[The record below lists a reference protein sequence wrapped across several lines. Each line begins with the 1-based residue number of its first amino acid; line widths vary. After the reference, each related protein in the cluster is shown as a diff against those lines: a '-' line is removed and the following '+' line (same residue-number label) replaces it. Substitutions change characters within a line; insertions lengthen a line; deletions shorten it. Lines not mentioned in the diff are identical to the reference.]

1 MAAPSENT
9 LFTIRIVSLDYYM
22 AAPIPGFDI
31 CYSSLD
37 GRSVK
42 EVPVIRIFGPTP
54 AGQKACLHIHGVL
67 PFFYIPFPD
76 ELLQSSK
83 EGDQYMKALMTAL
96 EKALNQ
102 NVSTTKRSVHG
113 YSLVRAKKIY
123 GYHPLEDLFI
133 KIYLYHPHD
142 VVRAANILLDGAVLG
157 RNFQPYESHIPYL
170 LHFLVDYN
178 LYGMSHVHS
187 SKIKFRPPL
196 PDSFVGKM
204 ANWKKNDLEVITDKI
219 GVGKEAVRESAIWVS
234 SMVSSSLL
242 WPDSVAFQCSI
253 EKLSTMPRRQ
263 SICELE
269 GDSVVDDILNEKNKI
284 FTSFSQ
290 SKCEVKMVQSLV
302 SIWEEFER
310 YGVQEMTKPLEL
322 TQPHPEYVLEKFVQ
336 GLQYDNLLSSSLAAM
351 YQSFPENAPSEDG
364 KKLKMHIES
373 QTRTDVS
380 CRFKQCQMRSTILG
394 ESMDNHEGNNTSNMP
409 HCLPSDDKED
419 TLLRV
424 KVSDAHEL
432 RTSKKISSNSSSSEE
447 ESLSTEAIRLLS
459 WLASSQLEEDL
470 DIDDELV
477 QDSVLSPLFSV
488 KSFKRALEIANL
500 DYEHA
505 SQQECQDILD
515 SVEQKLLPDVDKEH
529 VSHTAYHEQMITTS
543 SGNPIVQADGSWDD
557 SFSISRHN
565 NEMSSSTSKLRS
577 SADAGVSLMQT
588 NISLSKNTNMQGQL
602 PFLSSQK
609 EHEFDELYSFP
620 DDSIKSDESSIL
632 YRSKGDNK
640 IDHSSTDSDTSSKK
654 LQKKLGSCSVRD
666 LMRWKRSSRA
676 EFTEP
681 ERSSIECSFEANNDK
696 SKRFCLEGSPCVEPI
711 MSNVKSSCVGQENSK
726 NSANCMLR
734 HSTSH
739 IDDHVVFDDDI
750 QDMSKYDVR
759 NVRDIFHDAHASS
772 DMMQRKKYN
781 GTGSSTCIPK
791 KRMLT
796 TSELEKNDNDFIEM
810 RYNQNPP
817 SKDQLMDSLVVS
829 TNATRLED
837 QADAH
842 KELLAIDSC
851 SMIEKLLPFFRR
863 DFEHRKS
870 YQSPSG
876 VEGSEFHEEF
886 AFGVPTHFKND
897 GSLLYLLSHAISPP
911 SVESVCQWLLELE
924 KRRYSNNTYGNS
936 MAFLPQTLRD
946 HSLKLQSS
954 SKDASKEIG
963 RLHGISK
970 DQPCNISGSDS
981 SGTTPENHVSL
992 LVQQDKCHSSHE
1004 KIKNQLVADRAH
1016 TVTSGKHEFSSSFVM
1031 ENISCSS
1038 SQDVSQSQISGPD
1051 NKLTLTP
1058 LSQIGFCDP
1067 ASIGCG
1073 QQLTIMSV
1081 EVQAASRGDLRP
1093 DPQFD
1098 EINMI
1103 ALVVQEDSCQ
1113 SLAVSVLIRSD
1124 NDEPRRN
1131 KYRRADWEICN
1142 FIEEKQLLLH
1152 FAKIIS
1158 SVDPDILMGWEIQG
1172 GSLGF
1177 VVERGGY
1184 WGINLINIISRTP
1197 DYEFSHRIGDSANPE
1212 SFNEFSEASITNGLQ
1227 NGRVHSLA
1235 NELHVVGRIVL
1246 NLWRF
1251 MRSEVKLNMYSIEAV
1266 AEEVLR
1272 RKIPSIPCKVLN
1284 HWFSRGPGWLRYQC
1298 IEHIIK
1304 MTKLNLEIINQLD
1317 MINRTSELARVFG
1330 IDFFSV
1336 LSRGSQFRVESM
1348 LLRLAHTQ
1356 NYLAISPGSQQVA
1369 LQPAMECL
1377 PLVME
1382 PESNFY
1388 QDPVVILDFQSLYPS
1403 MIIAYNLCYSTCLG
1417 KVLPSKTN
1425 VLGVSSY
1432 SADALFK
1439 NLNEQLLAPNGV
1451 MYVPS
1456 KVRKGVLP
1464 QLLEEILSTRIMVK
1478 QAIKKLKPSQRV
1490 LERIFNARQLALK
1503 LIANVTYGYT
1513 AAGYSGRMPCA
1524 ELADSIVQCGRRTLE
1539 EAISF
1544 VNDHSKWKA
1553 RVIYGDTDSM
1563 FVLLKGRDLEE
1574 AFRIGNEI
1582 ASAVTSMNPY
1592 PVTLKLEKVYQPCF
1606 LLTKKRYVGY
1616 SYESPDQQ
1624 SPKFDAKGIETV
1636 RRDTCQAV
1644 AKTLEK
1650 SIRLIFEQRDMLIV
1664 KSYLQ
1669 RQWTRI
1675 LSGRLSLQDF
1685 IFAKEV
1691 HLGTYSTQRSSLPPA
1706 AIVALKAMST
1716 DPRSEPRY
1724 GERIPYVV
1732 VHGEPGARLID
1743 MVVDPHQLLDL
1754 NSPFKLNEQYY
1765 IKKQI
1770 IPALQRVFGLLGADL
1785 NKWFLEMPRPITP
1798 LSVVS
1803 HLRFSQD
1810 SDYNVLGNTSKG
1822 QAKSRIDTYYSSK
1835 HCSLCGNLVQSSR
1848 YLCEKCFG
1856 KKSFVATAVVLKTS
1870 KLEREIQHLT
1880 AICRHCGGGGCMP
1893 ESTVQCNSLACSV
1906 FYERRKVQKELR
1918 TNSVIAA
1925 DTGFYPTCVAEW
1937 F

>member
-96 EKALNQ
+96 EKALQLSGCGDGQRVDQVDEKTSQVGDFGLALGKKSGAESIN
-102 NVSTTKRSVHG
+102 RSIG
-113 YSLVRAKKIY
+113 SCPIDRLI
-123 GYHPLEDLFI
+123 DW
-133 KIYLYHPHD
+133 
-142 VVRAANILLDGAVLG
+142 DGAVLG

-681 ERSSIECSFEANNDK
+681 ERK
-696 SKRFCLEGSPCVEPI
+696 PI

-851 SMIEKLLPFFRR
+851 SMI
-863 DFEHRKS
+863 
-870 YQSPSG
+870 G
-876 VEGSEFHEEF
+876 VLVLKFALSTGIERGIYRGSEFHEEF

-992 LVQQDKCHSSHE
+992 LVQQD
-1004 KIKNQLVADRAH
+1004 N
-1016 TVTSGKHEFSSSFVM
+1016 SFVM

-1356 NYLAISPGSQQVA
+1356 NYLAISPGSQQACKLICKV
-1369 LQPAMECL
+1369 MVFFL
-1377 PLVME
+1377 PMIVNIVSY
-1382 PESNFY
+1382 P
-1388 QDPVVILDFQSLYPS
+1388 LDERLIKEDVFPF
-1403 MIIAYNLCYSTCLG
+1403 STCLG
-1417 KVLPSKTN
+1417 LAREGK
-1425 VLGVSSY
+1425 GVTIGISRLDPRGHRI
-1432 SADALFK
+1432 A

>member
-1 MAAPSENT
+1 
-9 LFTIRIVSLDYYM
+9 
-22 AAPIPGFDI
+22 
-31 CYSSLD
+31 
-37 GRSVK
+37 
-42 EVPVIRIFGPTP
+42 
-54 AGQKACLHIHGVL
+54 
-67 PFFYIPFPD
+67 
-76 ELLQSSK
+76 
-83 EGDQYMKALMTAL
+83 
-96 EKALNQ
+96 
-102 NVSTTKRSVHG
+102 
-113 YSLVRAKKIY
+113 
-123 GYHPLEDLFI
+123 
-133 KIYLYHPHD
+133 
-142 VVRAANILLDGAVLG
+142 
-157 RNFQPYESHIPYL
+157 
-170 LHFLVDYN
+170 
-178 LYGMSHVHS
+178 
-187 SKIKFRPPL
+187 
-196 PDSFVGKM
+196 M
-204 ANWKKNDLEVITDKI
+204 ANQKKNGLE
-219 GVGKEAVRESAIWVS
+219 GVGKEGVRESAIWVS
-234 SMVSSSLL
+234 SMVSSSLM
-242 WPDSVAFQCSI
+242 WSDSVISQRSN

-269 GDSVVDDILNEKNKI
+269 GDSVVDDILNEKNKV

-302 SIWEEFER
+302 SIWEEFAR
-310 YGVQEMTKPLEL
+310 YGVQEMTKRLEL
-322 TQPHPEYVLEKFVQ
+322 TQPHPEYVLEKFVR
-336 GLQYDNLLSSSLAAM
+336 GLQYDNLLSDSLATM
-351 YQSFPENAPSEDG
+351 HESFPENALASEG
-364 KKLKMHIES
+364 GEKLKVHIES
-373 QTRTDVS
+373 QIRTDVYGTS
-380 CRFKQCQMRSTILG
+380 KQCQNKSTVLG
-394 ESMDNHEGNNTSNMP
+394 EFTDNHEGNNTSNMS

-419 TLLRV
+419 ILLHA

-432 RTSKKISSNSSSSEE
+432 RTGKKISFSSEE

-459 WLASSQLEEDL
+459 WLASSQVAEDL

-477 QDSVLSPLFSV
+477 QDSILSPLLSV
-488 KSFKRALEIANL
+488 KSFKRALEMANL

-529 VSHTAYHEQMITTS
+529 ASHTAYHEQIITAS
-543 SGNPIVQADGSWDD
+543 SGNPIFQADGSWDD
-557 SFSISRHN
+557 SFSIPKHN
-565 NEMSSSTSKLRS
+565 YEMSSSTSKLRS
-577 SADAGVSLMQT
+577 SADAGVSFMYT
-588 NISLSKNTNMQGQL
+588 NISLNKNKNTNMQGQL
-602 PFLSSQK
+602 PFSSSQK
-609 EHEFDELYSFP
+609 EQEFDELYSFP
-620 DDSIKSDESSIL
+620 DDSIKNDESSIL
-632 YRSKGDNK
+632 YRSKGDNR
-640 IDHSSTDSDTSSKK
+640 IDSSTTDSDSSGKN

-676 EFTEP
+676 EFMEP

-696 SKRFCLEGSPCVEPI
+696 SKRLCLEGSPSCVVPI
-711 MSNVKSSCVGQENSK
+711 MSNVRSSCVGQENSK

-739 IDDHVVFDDDI
+739 IDDHVVLDDDI
-750 QDMSKYDVR
+750 QDMSKYNLH

-772 DMMQRKKYN
+772 DMMKRKKYN
-781 GTGSSTCIPK
+781 RTGRSTCIPN

-810 RYNQNPP
+810 SYNQNPP
-817 SKDQLMDSLVVS
+817 SKDQLMDSFAVS
-829 TNATRLED
+829 TNATRFED
-837 QADAH
+837 KADAH

-851 SMIEKLLPFFRR
+851 SMIADLQGTDNLLPFFRR

-876 VEGSEFHEEF
+876 VEGSEFHEELT
-886 AFGVPTHFKND
+886 FGVPTHFKND
-897 GSLLYLLSHAISPP
+897 GSFLYLLSHAISPP
-911 SVESVCQWLLELE
+911 SIESVCQWLLELE
-924 KRRYSNNTYGNS
+924 NGRYSNNTHGNS
-936 MAFLPQTLRD
+936 IAFLPQALRH

-954 SKDASKEIG
+954 SKDANKEISC
-963 RLHGISK
+963 LHGISK
-970 DQPCNISGSDS
+970 DRPSNISGSDS
-981 SGTTPENHVSL
+981 SGTTPENNVSL
-992 LVQQDKCHSSHE
+992 LVEQDKCHSSHDN
-1004 KIKNQLVADRAH
+1004 IKYLLVADHVH

-1051 NKLTLTP
+1051 TKLTLTP

-1081 EVQAASRGDLRP
+1081 EVQAASRGDLQP

-1113 SLAVSVLIRSD
+1113 SLAVHVLIHD
-1124 NDEPRRN
+1124 NNAEPQRN
-1131 KYRRADWEICN
+1131 KYRRAGWEICS

-1184 WGINLINIISRTP
+1184 MGINLINIISRTP
-1197 DYEFSHRIGDSANPE
+1197 DFEFSQRIGDSANPE

-1227 NGRVHSLA
+1227 DGWAHSLA

-1246 NLWRF
+1246 NLWRL

-1266 AEEVLR
+1266 TEEVLR

-1284 HWFSRGPGWLRYQC
+1284 HWFSRGPERLRYRC

-1432 SADALFK
+1432 SADALLK
-1439 NLNEQLLAPNGV
+1439 NLKEQLLAPNGV
-1451 MYVPS
+1451 MYVSS

-1544 VNDHSKWKA
+1544 INDHSKWKA

-1574 AFRIGNEI
+1574 AFKIGNEI

-1616 SYESPDQQ
+1616 SYESPDQR

-1650 SIRLIFEQRDMLIV
+1650 SIRLIFEQRDMSIV

-1675 LSGRLSLQDF
+1675 LSGRMSLQDF

-1724 GERIPYVV
+1724 GERVPYVV

-1743 MVVDPHQLLDL
+1743 MVVDPHRLLDL
-1754 NSPFKLNEQYY
+1754 NSTFKLNDQYY

-1798 LSVVS
+1798 VSAVS
-1803 HLRFSQD
+1803 HVGFSQD
-1810 SDYNVLGNTSKG
+1810 SDYNGLGNSSKG
-1822 QAKSRIDTYYSSK
+1822 QAKGRIDTYYSSK
-1835 HCSLCGNLVQSSR
+1835 HCSLCGNLVQNSR
-1848 YLCEKCFG
+1848 YLCEKCFE
-1856 KKSFVATAVVLKTS
+1856 KSSFVATAVVLKTS
-1870 KLEREIQHLT
+1870 KLERGIQHLT
-1880 AICRHCGGGGCMP
+1880 AICRHCGGGSCMP

-1906 FYERRKVQKELR
+1906 FYERRKVQKELQA
-1918 TNSVIAA
+1918 NSVIAVDA
-1925 DTGFYPTCVAEW
+1925 GFYPTCVAEW